1 MKILRAIAKGLRRGE
16 NCGGSAFRCTS
27 KLRRSDRTK
36 PRESLCSPTE
46 PFFFSARSCLSGKGR
61 KRRSGSWWQRNLVL
75 ELSKSP
81 SGKVIL
87 TKFQTQVEHSP
98 AAARPSGEP
107 RGEWLRVSWSKKS
120 LTVSLWNSNA
130 TPLPCGGKAVGYRF
144 RDLRKGSFPSLKFP
158 PGWRRSAGNSSQNE
172 SRPSLGWK
180 FQGLL
185 SRTQPI

>member
-1 MKILRAIAKGLRRGE
+1 MKILKAIARSLPRGE
-16 NCGGSAFRCTS
+16 NCGASAFRCTS
-27 KLRRSDRTK
+27 KLRRSDHTK

-46 PFFFSARSCLSGKGR
+46 RLFFSARSCRSGKGR
-61 KRRSGSWWQRNLVL
+61 RRRNGNWLQRNSVSSLN
-75 ELSKSP
+75 KSQ
-81 SGKVIL
+81 SGKAIR
-87 TKFQTQVEHSP
+87 TKFQTQWETSQ
-98 AAARPSGEP
+98 AAARPSAEP

-130 TPLPCGGKAVGYRF
+130 IPLPCGGKAVGYRV

-185 SRTQPI
+185 SHTQPI